1 MHRPPP
7 STFVSAASAAAGSA
21 VGRGRAA
28 VRSRLG
34 PWMLFCFVLT
44 LGLALGLPPETRAHT
59 RSISYSSW
67 EIDLQGGAEVTLRL
81 KLLELSRLGPEA
93 LPPDQLPRSREHRGS
108 SGRSATEDATTDPN
122 LRALP
127 QLLTLRA
134 ESEPCAVPDRA
145 RRLPDEPGWVRYR
158 WRVVCPAEAA
168 SLTLQSR
175 LLLDVAPSHL
185 HFARVRLDGVS
196 ETIHEQVLTEAE
208 PEFVI
213 RSRQPSPS
221 GEGEPA
227 LGSRF
232 VDYLAL
238 GVDHILGGW
247 DHLAFV
253 FGLLLLSSRFG
264 EVARLVTGFTL
275 AHSLTLALA
284 VFDRVH
290 PRGEAVEA
298 VIAFSVALVAIEK
311 GWLLSGRHRAIPIA
325 LLAGLLAL
333 AGAAALG
340 SSSLPLQ
347 SVLGLLVFTACYLA
361 LVDRHRSGWLRISLT
376 FAFGLVHGFGFAGIL
391 MEMTLP
397 NERLV
402 PALLGFNLGV
412 EIGQIG
418 LVLVLWPLILL
429 AGRVAPAPLLR
440 WGSELSATALCGLGL
455 YWLVLRAFPL

>member
-1 MHRPPP
+1 MHGLPPP
-7 STFVSAASAAAGSA
+7 RFVSAATDSAVARARADAGSCL
-21 VGRGRAA
+21 V
-28 VRSRLG
+28 
-34 PWMLFCFVLT
+34 PWLLLCLA
-44 LGLALGLPPETRAHT
+44 LALGLAPEVRAHT
-59 RSISYSSW
+59 RSVSYSSW

-81 KLLELSRLGPEA
+81 KRLELSRLGPEA
-93 LPPDQLPRSREHRGS
+93 LPPDRVSGGEERTASTGS
-108 SGRSATEDATTDPN
+108 GAEAAIGDPN
-122 LRALP
+122 VRAFP
-127 QLLTLRA
+127 RLLTLRA
-134 ESEPCAVPDRA
+134 GDEPCPLPSAA

-158 WRVVCPAEAA
+158 WRIVCPSDAA
-168 SLTLQSR
+168 SLVVRSR

-185 HFARVRLDGVS
+185 HFARVRLGGVS
-196 ETIHEQVLTEAE
+196 ETIREQVLTEAQ
-208 PEFVI
+208 PDFVI
-213 RSRQPSPS
+213 RSLQPSPN
-221 GEGEPA
+221 GETA
-227 LGSRF
+227 IGSRF

-238 GVDHILGGW
+238 GVDHILSGW

-284 VFDRVH
+284 VLDRIH

-325 LLAGLLAL
+325 LLGGLGAL
-333 AGAAALG
+333 AGAAAFG
-340 SSSLPLQ
+340 ASALPLQ
-347 SVLGLLVFTACYLA
+347 SVLGLLVFTTCYLA
-361 LVDRHRSGWLRISLT
+361 LVDRHRSDWLRISLT
-376 FAFGLVHGFGFAGIL
+376 FAFGLVHGLGFAGIL

-397 NERLV
+397 DERLV

-429 AGRVAPAPLLR
+429 AGRVAPVPLRRL
-440 WGSELSATALCGLGL
+440 GPELSAAALAGLGL
-455 YWLVLRAFPL
+455 YWLIERAFPL